1 MTLQTLFHIMS
12 ISMGYVPHRGFK
24 DMNREIPGEYVVSAG
39 RRGNEMTDLEIRQEL
54 ERRVREL
61 LPG

>member
-1 MTLQTLFHIMS
+1 MS

>member
-1 MTLQTLFHIMS
+1 MS

-24 DMNREIPGEYVVSAG
+24 DMNRENTGDYVVSAG